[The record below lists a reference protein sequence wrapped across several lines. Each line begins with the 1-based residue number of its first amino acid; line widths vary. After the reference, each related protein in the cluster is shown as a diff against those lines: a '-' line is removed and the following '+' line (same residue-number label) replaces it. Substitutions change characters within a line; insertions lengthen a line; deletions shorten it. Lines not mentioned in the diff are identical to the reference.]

1 MCSRKMWNY
10 GILLFFRFNISFQRQ
25 FSMFVWEKNKTRKW
39 GKNIRIY
46 VCVKQ
51 NPSMMD
57 FLLLSLTDINNF
69 FYLGKILDFG
79 ELTLVLTINSVFLLK
94 ITKIG
99 QIWLFWS
106 NIMDFGRN
114 DGWDWKCG
122 IWDKNYWV
130 TVTKY
135 GKWWVWGQKMLNLV
149 KVNFGKLRCV
159 LSKYEDFLSKY
170 DGF

>member
-1 MCSRKMWNY
+1 MKCLTW
-10 GILLFFRFNISFQRQ
+10 SF
-25 FSMFVWEKNKTRKW
+25 
-39 GKNIRIY
+39 
-46 VCVKQ
+46 
-51 NPSMMD
+51 
-57 FLLLSLTDINNF
+57 LSSEFACFEAGEIVQVIEAMPGSVVPLAMF

-135 GKWWVWGQKMLNLV
+135 GKWWVWGQKNAE
-149 KVNFGKLRCV
+149 FGQ
-159 LSKYEDFLSKY
+159 SQFW
-170 DGF
+170 